1 MFKCVIIIEILSQ
14 RKYGRSLKNTRV
26 SKRGNFTRGTRY
38 SVLGAV
44 STQGFQATHSVVG
57 AFDKH
62 NFEFAMEQFVVPH
75 VGSVA
80 LGEPCSVVVL
90 DNCHIHYS
98 QAVCEMIRAKGG
110 IRVFLP

>member
-1 MFKCVIIIEILSQ
+1 MLSQ

-44 STQGFQATHSVVG
+44 STQGFQAAHSVVG

-62 NFEFAMEQFVVPH
+62 NFEFFFFFLIFFIYILPLH
-75 VGSVA
+75 KKKK
-80 LGEPCSVVVL
+80 LL
-90 DNCHIHYS
+90 YS
-98 QAVCEMIRAKGG
+98 KGKKNTKKQ
-110 IRVFLP
+110 